1 MIKRKKMAKTLLFSA
16 VFMLMMVSVVVSA
29 FALTPVSHEL
39 HSSDD
44 IHAHVGEAI
53 MSDQDDK
60 NEKIIPHYD
69 IWGNWTGRTHGIDI
83 WLYYEIVDAILDK
96 GGLPT
101 PRNVDRVYH
110 EMGNGR

>member
-1 MIKRKKMAKTLLFSA
+1 
-16 VFMLMMVSVVVSA
+16 MLMMASVVVSA
-29 FALTPVSHEL
+29 FALTPVSHEAY
-39 HSSDD
+39 SSDE
-44 IHAHVGEAI
+44 IQTHVGVLP

-69 IWGNWTGRTHGIDI
+69 SWGNWTGRTHGIDI
-83 WLYYEIVDAILDK
+83 WLYDEIVDAILDK

-110 EMGNGR
+110 EMENGR

>member
-1 MIKRKKMAKTLLFSA
+1 MIKRKKMVKTLLFSA
-16 VFMLMMVSVVVSA
+16 VFMLLMISVVSA

-39 HSSDD
+39 HVSDD
-44 IHAHVGEAI
+44 VHAYIGEAP
-53 MSDQDDK
+53 MSDQDDE
-60 NEKIIPHYD
+60 NEILVPHYD
-69 IWGNWTGRTHGIDI
+69 IWGNLTGRLHGIDI

-101 PRNVDRVYH
+101 PRNVDRMYH